1 MSVIPLR
8 ADPAA
13 AMRKKKKF
21 LYAAG
26 GFDIPFLI
34 ILLAILVIGL
44 VCLYSASY
52 VYAFYNNNGD
62 SFFYIKKQLIF
73 AALGIAAMFA
83 LSFVDYHR
91 WHRFAWILW
100 VFSILL
106 LGVVLL
112 MPAQSGIHWLHP
124 EPETEPGEDD
134 E

>member
-62 SFFYIKKQLIF
+62 SFFYIKK
-73 AALGIAAMFA
+73 
-83 LSFVDYHR
+83 
-91 WHRFAWILW
+91 
-100 VFSILL
+100 
-106 LGVVLL
+106 
-112 MPAQSGIHWLHP
+112 
-124 EPETEPGEDD
+124 
-134 E
+134 